1 MYSVKI
7 IKSGKC
13 GDNVS
18 YEFVEDGTLRIFG
31 EGEMWNFEKY
41 IDEVH
46 NIESI
51 SSPFNYINSLLSTK
65 NGRLKI

>member
-1 MYSVKI
+1 MERAKV

-41 IDEVH
+41 IEDEVH
-46 NIESI
+46 DIELI
-51 SSPFNYINSLLSTK
+51 SSPFNYINYYFS
-65 NGRLKI
+65 

>member
-1 MYSVKI
+1 MERAKVI
-7 IKSGKC
+7 ESGKC

-41 IDEVH
+41 EVH

-51 SSPFNYINSLLSTK
+51 DSPFNHINYNIKK
-65 NGRLKI
+65 NCY